1 MIDRLFLLAYR
12 SAKSIPEQTLQNYQ
26 KFIITACLSL
36 QAGCVH
42 FMNTGTSSQCDLKIL
57 LLIFSPRKRAF
68 VGLIPLDQVLQ
79 HSPTHMTA
87 ETLESITSAL
97 VYSAPAN
104 QQVFG
109 IL

>member
-1 MIDRLFLLAYR
+1 MIDRLFLLTYR

-42 FMNTGTSSQCDLKIL
+42 FMNTPSQCDLQIL